1 MYIIQFQR
9 RGLTRM
15 LTKQVSVS
23 RKNLDGKLIQEENIT
38 EQVHEERRSY
48 NDITK

>member
-23 RKNLDGKLIQEENIT
+23 RKNLDAKLIQGENIT
-38 EQVHEERRSY
+38 EQVHEERRS
-48 NDITK
+48 